1 MGAPSRVQK
10 PVQLGLG
17 DAIDRRE
24 LLRRRLHNGTTQ
36 TESEDRRELELLR
49 EALNEHKLD
58 LGLDCDGD
66 GVPDTEEA
74 IEALT
79 KSAQT
84 GCCSVLATKVAR
96 KSTSRRR
103 NTGLSP
109 RRGR

>member
-1 MGAPSRVQK
+1 MGAPNRIQK

-24 LLRRRLHNGTTQ
+24 LLRRRVHNGTTP
-36 TESEDRRELELLR
+36 TEAEDRRELELLR

-74 IEALT
+74 VAALT
-79 KSAQT
+79 TSAQT

-96 KSTSRRR
+96 KSTTRRR
-103 NTGLSP
+103 SSSST
-109 RRGR
+109 RRRR